1 MKNLG
6 DAFRAIAGSSLFA
19 TYPGADDAAW
29 RRWCILRS
37 GSQRTFEL
45 NLRRVRP
52 ELRNPNR
59 IADSIL
65 TYSSGEPQGIGDAF
79 GSAIFPMAARK
90 QTAPEEEL
98 ARNRK
103 CPTGSGPLSPED
115 LRLCSGQSA
124 AVLANRTLSH
134 GGGLGRKVPRA
145 KRTRIRKRFEIK
157 LQPSARGADSYF
169 ASMVAQCSKPT
180 IDL

>member
-1 MKNLG
+1 MKNLR

-19 TYPGADDAAW
+19 TYPSVDDAAW

-37 GSQRTFEL
+37 GAQRTFEL

-103 CPTGSGPLSPED
+103 CPTGSGPLSPQD

-124 AVLANRTLSH
+124 AVFAKSNAIARWGIRTKGATSKANENKKAL
-134 GGGLGRKVPRA
+134 
-145 KRTRIRKRFEIK
+145 
-157 LQPSARGADSYF
+157 
-169 ASMVAQCSKPT
+169 
-180 IDL
+180 

>member
-1 MKNLG
+1 MMQPG
-6 DAFRAIAGSSLFA
+6 GGGAFRDQAHNGRL
-19 TYPGADDAAW
+19 
-29 RRWCILRS
+29 
-37 GSQRTFEL
+37 EL

-59 IADSIL
+59 TAASIL
-65 TYSSGEPQGIGDAF
+65 TYSSGEPQGIGDALGPLYF
-79 GSAIFPMAARK
+79 PWRRGSRQLLK
-90 QTAPEEEL
+90 EEL

-124 AVLANRTLSH
+124 AVLTNRTLSH

-157 LQPSARGADSYF
+157 LLFNLQREAPIRISL
-169 ASMVAQCSKPT
+169 QW
-180 IDL
+180 

>member
-1 MKNLG
+1 MQPG
-6 DAFRAIAGSSLFA
+6 GGGAFCDQAHNGRL
-19 TYPGADDAAW
+19 
-29 RRWCILRS
+29 
-37 GSQRTFEL
+37 EL

-59 IADSIL
+59 TAASIL
-65 TYSSGEPQGIGDAF
+65 TYSSGEPQGIGDALGPLYF
-79 GSAIFPMAARK
+79 PWRRGSR
-90 QTAPEEEL
+90 QLLEVEL
-98 ARNRK
+98 ARNWK
-103 CPTGSGPLSPED
+103 CPTGSGPFSPQD
-115 LRLCSGQSA
+115 CSQ
-124 AVLANRTLSH
+124 NRTLSH

>member
-1 MKNLG
+1 MRFGPSLALVSSRPTRAPMMQPG
-6 DAFRAIAGSSLFA
+6 GGGAFCDQAHNGRL
-19 TYPGADDAAW
+19 
-29 RRWCILRS
+29 
-37 GSQRTFEL
+37 EL

-59 IADSIL
+59 TADSIL

-124 AVLANRTLSH
+124 AVFANRTLSH
-134 GGGLGRKVPRA
+134 GEGLGRKVPRA
-145 KRTRIRKRFEIK
+145 KRTRIRERFEIK
-157 LQPSARGADSYF
+157 LLFNLEREAPIRISLQW
-169 ASMVAQCSKPT
+169 
-180 IDL
+180 

>member
-1 MKNLG
+1 MQPG
-6 DAFRAIAGSSLFA
+6 GGGAFCDQAHNGRL
-19 TYPGADDAAW
+19 
-29 RRWCILRS
+29 
-37 GSQRTFEL
+37 EL

-59 IADSIL
+59 TADSIL

-103 CPTGSGPLSPED
+103 CPTGSGPLSPQD

-124 AVLANRTLSH
+124 AVFAKSNAIARWGIRTKGATSKANEN
-134 GGGLGRKVPRA
+134 KRA
-145 KRTRIRKRFEIK
+145 
-157 LQPSARGADSYF
+157 L
-169 ASMVAQCSKPT
+169 
-180 IDL
+180 

>member
-65 TYSSGEPQGIGDAF
+65 TYSSGESQGIGTLLGPLYF
-79 GSAIFPMAARK
+79 PWRRGSRQLLK
-90 QTAPEEEL
+90 EEL

-103 CPTGSGPLSPED
+103 CPTGSGPLSPQD

-124 AVLANRTLSH
+124 AVFAKSNAIARW
-134 GGGLGRKVPRA
+134 GLRQKVPRA

-157 LQPSARGADSYF
+157 LLFNLQREAPIRISL
-169 ASMVAQCSKPT
+169 QW
-180 IDL
+180 